1 MGIDQFRISVLAVI
15 VGWNVVG
22 QTNDQNKESAGQSPA
37 PSKPSFFTTVK
48 TRVKESFQK
57 IDGFFKYKLQD
68 RANKEQ
74 LVTFRQLICAKIRRE
89 NRDEF
94 ISVLQALTFKDI
106 TSREFLGKRRSTLM
120 FSRDLTGGFRLHL
133 RLYEVGQDYF
143 ILAHVE
149 PLPSADIKFHV
160 KGFVRWVQG
169 VFKKKP
175 EPISSEPPQSLDDQ
189 EEFRIELADYEAGGD
204 HLKQLITT
212 VPNFEKKIDFSITE
226 EDLRLF
232 NAIYGTIDHI
242 PTITLILENFLESAG
257 KNFEGGVRSLPKML
271 EILGFHVTQVP
282 GEFGG
287 SPPYMAN
294 ANFSDPHYGILAKPA
309 LGTPPAEIDALG
321 NLARN
326 LNTKYAL
333 LILPSEDFSEEIEE
347 DAKKS
352 RVNVISASNLGIFF
366 LDHGDYPFVQGEIE
380 ALFSPAGGIIPLSH
394 VNELITK
401 KKSFEEIFIQSRK
414 ILDIL
419 QVAGKWVPLKQIEK
433 TCGVPDL
440 LPRETLTYIF
450 NFLTNPLIGLV
461 ETQKGKIF
469 KAILNKEE
477 IQLKLMKLEEF
488 LKNIRPHKTVL

>member
-1 MGIDQFRISVLAVI
+1 MGDPRQNNNQTT
-15 VGWNVVG
+15 GDGG
-22 QTNDQNKESAGQSPA
+22 QGLT
-37 PSKPSFFTTVK
+37 PSKPTFFTTLK
-48 TRVKESFQK
+48 DRVKESFQK
-57 IDGFFKYKLQD
+57 VDAFIKSKLQD
-68 RANKEQ
+68 RTNKEQ
-74 LVTFRQLICAKIRRE
+74 LVAFRQLICAKFRRE
-89 NRDEF
+89 NKDEF
-94 ISVLQALTFKDI
+94 LSVLQALAFKDI
-106 TSREFLGKRRSTLM
+106 TTREFLGKRRSTLM
-120 FSRDLTGGFRLHL
+120 FSRELTSGFRLHL
-133 RLYEVGQDYF
+133 RLYEVGQDYY

-169 VFKKKP
+169 AFKKKI
-175 EPISSEPPQSLDDQ
+175 EPLSNEPPQSLDDM

-212 VPNFEKKIDFSITE
+212 VPNIENKIDFSISE

-257 KNFEGGVRSLPKML
+257 KNFRSGVRSLPKML
-271 EILGFHVTQVP
+271 EILGFQVSQVP

-287 SPPYMAN
+287 SPPYLAN
-294 ANFSDPHYGILAKPA
+294 AIYSESCYGLLAKPA
-309 LGTPPAEIDALG
+309 VGTALSEIDALSQI
-321 NLARN
+321 ARK
-326 LNTKYAL
+326 LNTKYSL
-333 LILPSEDFSEEIEE
+333 LILPGEDFPEEIEE

-366 LDHGDYPFVQGEIE
+366 LDHGDYPFVQREIE
-380 ALFSPAGGIIPLSH
+380 ALFSPTGGIIPLSR
-394 VNELITK
+394 VNDLITK
-401 KKSFEEIFIQSRK
+401 KKSFEEIFIHSRK

-419 QVAGKWVPLKQIEK
+419 QATGNWVSLKEIEK

-461 ETQKGKIF
+461 EVQKGKFF

-488 LKNIRPHKTVL
+488 LKNIRPRKTVV